1 MLPVSSP
8 DNYKRRKQLKPRT
21 PHAQHVGLS
30 GGGKRSPWAPR
41 SGPGRSAP
49 AAAAPLREN
58 APEQP
63 SVWPR
68 LLHYIGSYSPF
79 RELLYRLRVKIANL
93 CQTRAPCNGSYLGV
107 FHHLEEKVTAKRNWK
122 SSGAPT
128 P

>member
-1 MLPVSSP
+1 MGAWLRPGALSTG
-8 DNYKRRKQLKPRT
+8 RR
-21 PHAQHVGLS
+21 G
-30 GGGKRSPWAPR
+30 PR
-41 SGPGRSAP
+41 SGRMRQNSPRCGR
-49 AAAAPLREN
+49 
-58 APEQP
+58 
-63 SVWPR
+63 VCCIR
-68 LLHYIGSYSPF
+68 LIGSYGPF